1 MKRKI
6 LLSVLVTLLLLAAI
20 AGWKL
25 LGPTVRQPDK
35 KYFYIRTGE
44 TYNQV
49 KRNLL
54 DSNIIGGEQWFAWA
68 SQIAGFKT
76 IKPGRY
82 EIKKGSSLLGLARM
96 LKNGQ
101 QSPVNFVVTK
111 IRTKETLAARIGNS
125 FECDSAQMM
134 QFLTNVDSLQ
144 PFGLDTNTVMAAVL
158 PLTYTL
164 RWTTSPGKIFREFYV
179 AYEKFWDDDRK
190 QKAEQH
196 GITPVQVSTLASII
210 DEETNATKD
219 KPVIA
224 SVYLNRVSKGMP
236 LQADPTLKYALRN
249 FGLKRLYDK
258 HKEVNSPYNTY
269 MYKAIPPGPICT
281 PQIETLEAVLNSPKT
296 DYLYFVASSNFDGSH
311 TFTTNY
317 NDHLKY
323 ARIYQQELN
332 KRNIK

>member
-6 LLSVLVTLLLLAAI
+6 LFSILAFLLVLAAVI
-20 AGWKL
+20 AWKF
-25 LGPTVRQPDK
+25 LGPTVRPPEK
-35 KYFYIRTGE
+35 KYFYIHTGE
-44 TYNQV
+44 TYGQV
-49 KRNLL
+49 SAHLL
-54 DSNIIGGEQWFAWA
+54 DSNIIGGKQWFNWA
-68 SQIAGFKT
+68 AKIVGFKQP
-76 IKPGRY
+76 KPGRY
-82 EIKKGSSLLGLARM
+82 EIKKGSSLLSLARM

-111 IRTKETLAARIGNS
+111 IRTKEVLASRIGNA

-134 QFLTNVDSLQ
+134 QFLSNPDSLQ
-144 PFGLDTNTVMAAVL
+144 VFGLDTNTVMAAVM

-164 RWTTSPGKIFREFYV
+164 KWNTTPGKIFRQFHMS
-179 AYEKFWDDDRK
+179 YENFWTGERRE
-190 QKAEQH
+190 KAKAH
-196 GITPVQVSTLASII
+196 GLTPLQVSTLASII
-210 DEETNATKD
+210 DEETNASKD
-219 KPVIA
+219 KPIIA
-224 SVYLNRVSKGMP
+224 SVYLNRVAKGMP

-249 FGLKRLYDK
+249 FALQRLYDK
-258 HKEVNSPYNTY
+258 HKQVNSPYNTY
-269 MYKAIPPGPICT
+269 MYKSIPPGPICT

-296 DYLYFVASSNFDGSH
+296 DYLYFVASVNFDGSH